1 LQTEVIRTKIHE
13 ILDYLESVP
22 YSSASVRYYGF
33 CYEHVLIYC
42 AKDECRQYDHQ
53 TAKEFSD
60 FQLSRLEKGEV
71 SKIYALTM
79 RKAAYALADY
89 IATGSIDW
97 HRRSYSEKFLC
108 DHFSDVL
115 GDFQMSIS
123 GYLSDG
129 SIKLV
134 VNTVKHFL
142 FYLEEC
148 SCGEISKLDISMLM
162 EFIIRESPKHVGN
175 RVNLTWPLKKF
186 MRYLRSED
194 LVDFNAD
201 PLFQNPVPTHRKV
214 LPCFE
219 QEEIDSIFDA
229 VDTDTN
235 LGKRDL
241 AIMKLSLSTGL
252 RCCDLLDLKLA
263 DIDWRKN
270 EIHITQDKTDTALA
284 LPLMPDAGNALA
296 EYILNARPHTDNP
309 FVFLRV
315 RSPYTKLKTHTNG
328 ANIIKR
334 YQKLAGFEHTAGDGK
349 TFHAF
354 RRTAGTN
361 MIRSD
366 IPLATVS
373 QMLGH
378 TSPDSTR
385 RYLSLH
391 DEMLAECCMDMGGL
405 LTIKE
410 ELA

>member
-1 LQTEVIRTKIHE
+1 M
-13 ILDYLESVP
+13 DFLESVP

-42 AKDECRQYDHQ
+42 SKDECKQYDYQ
-53 TAKEFSD
+53 TAKEFSE
-60 FQLSRLEKGEV
+60 FQLSRSENGDI
-71 SKIYALTM
+71 SKVYALTM

-89 IATGSIDW
+89 ITTGSIDW
-97 HRRSYSEKFLC
+97 HRRSYSEKTLC
-108 DHFSDVL
+108 DHFHDVL
-115 GDFQMSIS
+115 SSFQMSIS

-129 SIKLV
+129 SIRLMV
-134 VNTVKHFL
+134 DIVRHFL

-148 SCGEISKLDISMLM
+148 GCREISKLNISMLM
-162 EFIIRESPKHVGN
+162 EFVIRESPKHTGN

-186 MRYLRSED
+186 MRYLRSEG
-194 LVDFNAD
+194 LVDFDAD
-201 PLFQNPVPTHRKV
+201 PVLQNPVPNRRKV

-229 VDTDTN
+229 VDTDTS

-263 DIDWRKN
+263 DIDWHKN

-284 LPLMPDAGNALA
+284 LPLMPDAGNVLA
-296 EYILNARPHTDNP
+296 EYILHARPHTDNP
-309 FVFLRV
+309 FVFLRT

-328 ANIIKR
+328 ANIIRR
-334 YQKLAGFEHTAGDGK
+334 YQKLAGFEHTAWDGK
-349 TFHAF
+349 TFHGL

-366 IPLATVS
+366 VPLTTVS

-378 TSPDSTR
+378 TSLDSTR

-405 LTIKE
+405 LTTKE
-410 ELA
+410 GLI